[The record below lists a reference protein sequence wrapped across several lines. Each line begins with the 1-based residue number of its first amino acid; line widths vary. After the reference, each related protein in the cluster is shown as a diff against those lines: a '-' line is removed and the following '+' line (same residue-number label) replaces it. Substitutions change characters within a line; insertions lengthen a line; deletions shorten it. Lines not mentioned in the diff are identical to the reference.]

1 MLFVITGPSGCGKS
15 TLAHRVLARVENLQ
29 FSVSHTT
36 REKRDSEEEGID
48 YYFVSRREFERM
60 IEDNRFYEWARVHG
74 HYYGTSRRE
83 IEKKSAG
90 QDLLLDIDVQGAE
103 QIRSKLKKAVFVFIF
118 PPHLEELK
126 RRLEERGQESA
137 AEIEQRLEMAKRE
150 IRSYLLFDYLI
161 INDNLDNATQELE
174 TIILSVGY
182 RFENRKKM
190 VIPILRSFSEE
201 E

>member
-15 TLAHRVLARVENLQ
+15 TLAHRVLAGVENLR

-36 REKRDSEEEGID
+36 RERRDSEEEGID
-48 YYFVSRREFERM
+48 YYFVSRREFEQM
-60 IEDNRFYEWARVHG
+60 IEDNKFYEWARVHG

-83 IEKKSAG
+83 IEKRSAE

-103 QIRSKLKKAVFVFIF
+103 QIRSKLKKAVFIFIF

-126 RRLEERGQESA
+126 RRLSERGQESTD
-137 AEIEQRLEMAKRE
+137 EIKQRLEIAKRE

-161 INDNLDNATQELE
+161 INDNLDKATQEME
-174 TIILSVGY
+174 AIILSTRY
-182 RFENRKKM
+182 RFENRKKKVM
-190 VIPILRSFSEE
+190 PILRSFSEE